1 MENIKAK
8 TAETARPTEG
18 SSRTDKFSLGGAAGA
33 SAAMTVVLIK
43 RTTTKRV
50 KKLVAK
56 FVLPVAIVSS

>member
-8 TAETARPTEG
+8 TAETAKPTEG
-18 SSRTDKFSLGGAAGA
+18 SSRTDKFWVGGGAGP

-43 RTTTKRV
+43 RTTIKRI

-56 FVLPVAIVSS
+56 FVLPAAIFS